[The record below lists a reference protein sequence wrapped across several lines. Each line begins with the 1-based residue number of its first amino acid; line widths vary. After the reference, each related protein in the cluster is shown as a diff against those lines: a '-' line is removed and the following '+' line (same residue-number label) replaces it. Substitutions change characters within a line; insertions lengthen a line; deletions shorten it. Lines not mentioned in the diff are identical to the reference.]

1 MNIKRIISLILVASL
16 CLLSN
21 TAFADT
27 RTFESDKNIVY
38 FEILSKL
45 EILPEFIAEK
55 EPSGYITRGEF
66 GYLTAAAFGYPLD
79 VKERIFSDMDY
90 SREYAGAVVSLYS
103 AGIVKGDARGNFY
116 PEDNIAVSDSA
127 AITLRALG
135 YSVMADTMG
144 GYPTGYLAAATRTG
158 LFNGLSLGEYMTV
171 SDAVRLIFNAITVD
185 RMEKDYSGEESYA
198 IEEDSNELY
207 KRYGLKYTYGVVEKN
222 KITSLDAPAGFGTQA
237 VQIDGV
243 KYNDGEGL
251 AQALLGYHADILY
264 YEETNGRKNIFLAY
278 AGSENSTLCIDAE
291 DIYLDAS
298 GRLRYDVN
306 GKSKSLDISF
316 NISVIYN
323 SIAAPTINGT
333 DFIPEYGDI
342 LLVDNTGDGEYDAVF
357 VNSYETYVV
366 YAVTE
371 DSVTDINDAVID
383 LSVYEEENITVYKDS
398 VEIAIEDIKP
408 YNVISLCRSVNKEA
422 VVIYVSENQCAG
434 AFNSFAED
442 ECTIGETDYK
452 LSPMLAKAI
461 ADKEIVLP
469 DMGTEVLAYIDIKG
483 NIVHFKDALFAGMAY
498 GYVMGIRTENG
509 FDGTL
514 LRVINHLGIVDDLTI
529 EDDVWV
535 DQTEYKTADEMIP
548 YFKDGDKTVHQLIKY
563 KKTGKNMLKEVC
575 FESTGDIKDEKR
587 LVLAADYTS
596 AKKYWR
602 PSGRSFDGLTPVT
615 DDTIFFSVPT
625 SDSDKIYADKY
636 AVSNYSVL
644 QNDVQYGYK
653 AYDAREA
660 GVVSVILLEGGKS
673 SSFDPET
680 TISVISDV
688 KKGLNKN
695 DEEVLTVQYMLG
707 GTMRQAVTDYSI
719 TYGPV
724 PRNSIPVSWFGTPD
738 VPAASLYNSPDGI
751 GEGDVVFI
759 ALSAEGTIQGIYKV
773 TDASKAPDMMDG
785 YRNPTAESYKA
796 YQMTYGRVMELNNT
810 IYTVLPEGRADETNV
825 IPFSA
830 HYTAT
835 RYTYV
840 DLNERDVKAV
850 KVTVDYLKRCV
861 NNDDYRVLVRS
872 GNAAV
877 LDCVIYKL
885 KK

>member
-1 MNIKRIISLILVASL
+1 MNIKRIIALVLVASL

-21 TAFADT
+21 IAFADS
-27 RTFESDKNIVY
+27 RTFESDKNLVY
-38 FEILSKL
+38 YEILSKL

-55 EPSGYITRGEF
+55 EPSDNITRGEF
-66 GYLTAAAFGYPLD
+66 GYLAAAAFGYPLD
-79 VKERIFSDMDY
+79 GTERCFADMDY
-90 SREYAGAVVSLYS
+90 SKEYAGAVVSLYS
-103 AGIVKGDARGNFY
+103 AGIVNGNAGGSFY
-116 PEDNIAVSDSA
+116 PDNDITVADAA
-127 AITLRALG
+127 AIMIRTLG
-135 YSVMADTMG
+135 YSVMADSMG
-144 GYPTGYLAAATRTG
+144 GYPAGYIAAANKTG
-158 LFNGLSLGEYMTV
+158 LFYGLSLGEYMTV
-171 SDAVRLIFNAITVD
+171 SDAVRLVFNAMTVD
-185 RMEKDYSGEESYA
+185 RMEKSYSGEESYSV
-198 IEEDSNELY
+198 EEDSNELY
-207 KRYGLKYTYGVVEKN
+207 NRYGLKYAYGVVEKN
-222 KITSLDAPAGFGTQA
+222 KITSLDSPAGFGTLA

-243 KYNDGEGL
+243 KYNDSEGL

-264 YEETNGRKNIFLAY
+264 FEEANGRKNIFLAY
-278 AGSENSTLCIDAE
+278 AGGENSTLRIDAE
-291 DIYLDAS
+291 ELYFDGS
-298 GRLRYDVN
+298 GNLKYDVN
-306 GKSKSLDISF
+306 GRSKNLDIDF
-316 NISVIYN
+316 NIAVIYN
-323 SIAAPTINGT
+323 NIAAPTINSF
-333 DFIPEYGDI
+333 DFIPAYGDI
-342 LLVDNTGDGEYDAVF
+342 LLVDNTGDNNYDAVF

-383 LSVYEEENITVYKDS
+383 LSVYEEENITVYKDNA
-398 VEIAIEDIKP
+398 EIELEEIVP
-408 YNVISLCRSVNKEA
+408 YSVISVCPSANKEA
-422 VVIYVSENQCAG
+422 VVIHVSENQCSG
-434 AFNSFAED
+434 TFTSFAED
-442 ECTIGETDYK
+442 ECTIGGTDYN
-452 LSPMLAKAI
+452 LSPLLEKAI
-461 ADKEIVLP
+461 ADKTVVLP

-514 LRVINHLGIVDDLTI
+514 LRVINHLGNVDDLTI

-535 DQTEYKTADEMIP
+535 DQTEYKSADDIIQ
-548 YFKDGDKTVHQLIKY
+548 YFTDGTKTIHQLIKY
-563 KKTGKNMLKEVC
+563 KKNGKNMLKEVC

-625 SDSDKIYADKY
+625 SDSDKLNPDKY
-636 AVSNYSVL
+636 DVANYSVL
-644 QNDVQYGYK
+644 QNDVAYGFK

-660 GVVSVILLEGGKS
+660 GVVSAILLEGGKS

-680 TISVISDV
+680 TISTISDV
-688 KKGLNKN
+688 RKSVNADG
-695 DEEVLTVQYMLG
+695 EEVLTVQYMFG
-707 GTMRQAVTDYSI
+707 GTMRQAVTDYEI
-719 TYGPV
+719 TYGPA
-724 PRNSIPVSWFGTPD
+724 PRNSIPVSWFGTPGT
-738 VPAASLYNSPDGI
+738 PAASLYNTPDGI

-759 ALSAEGTIQGIYKV
+759 SLSAEGTIQGIYKIS
-773 TDASKAPDMMDG
+773 DASKAPDMMDG
-785 YRNPTAESYKA
+785 YRNPTAESYKS

-810 IYTVLPEGRADETNV
+810 IYTVLPEGRADESNV
-825 IPFSA
+825 IPFSS